1 MITITES
8 QNKWTPFLSYGV
20 VLDDYAHSNDQVLDL
35 KRGDSVVIIEK
46 IQNWYRGYSGSRKKI
61 GIFPST
67 LIDINTALET
77 PILDLQNLDQFE
89 KEQKLLKEMS
99 FEIQNVLRDWYDALR
114 NLLLKSDYKI
124 FQKLLNLFYQLVDK
138 NKILN
143 SANNTFNQQ
152 EMLKKE
158 IMGIVEE
165 GNRFISK
172 YEYIRQNGVILKDFR
187 VFKLYKAHCK
197 SKYTHI

>member
-1 MITITES
+1 
-8 QNKWTPFLSYGV
+8 
-20 VLDDYAHSNDQVLDL
+20 VLDL
-35 KRGDSVVIIEK
+35 KRGESVVIIEK

-67 LIDINTALET
+67 LIDINTSLET

-89 KEQKLLKEMS
+89 KEQILFKEMTL
-99 FEIQNVLRDWYDALR
+99 EIQKVLRDWYDALR

-124 FQKLLNLFYQLVDK
+124 FQKLLELFYQLVDK

-152 EMLKKE
+152 EVLKND
-158 IMGIVEE
+158 IMGILKE
-165 GNRFISK
+165 GNRLISND
-172 YEYIRQNGVILKDFR
+172 EYIRENGVILKDFR

-197 SKYTHI
+197 SKYTYT